1 MYGDFNRI
9 VVQLVQHP
17 VMHKPLSDLTYTE
30 CELAYALIRELI
42 DLSTEGD
49 YTLLDYIQMA
59 RLEYYLGE
67 LSCKIN
73 CSREETAH
81 HYAGALHLLEKG
93 GFDLGIKKWV
103 ELVSL
108 RIENPKKE

>member
-42 DLSTEGD
+42 DLSIEGD

-59 RLEYYLGE
+59 RMRRLKRTFR
-67 LSCKIN
+67 KIFTWR
-73 CSREETAH
+73 STDWISM
-81 HYAGALHLLEKG
+81 
-93 GFDLGIKKWV
+93 FDY
-103 ELVSL
+103 
-108 RIENPKKE
+108 R

>member
-30 CELAYALIRELI
+30 CELAYALISELI

-59 RLEYYLGE
+59 RLEYYLG
-67 LSCKIN
+67 
-73 CSREETAH
+73 
-81 HYAGALHLLEKG
+81 

>member
-49 YTLLDYIQMA
+49 YT
-59 RLEYYLGE
+59 
-67 LSCKIN
+67 
-73 CSREETAH
+73 
-81 HYAGALHLLEKG
+81 
-93 GFDLGIKKWV
+93 
-103 ELVSL
+103 
-108 RIENPKKE
+108 